1 MQEQKLS
8 LIHSFLNDIIRIS
21 DQAELDSLTESY
33 AERLGIDPSERQED
47 MIYKLWQDAAML
59 GGKLIAKTDGESS
72 GRNKRLEALTDE
84 EKAELTE
91 VESVISENR
100 FDYHFQPIVNAS
112 DGEIY
117 SYEALMRPRSEKKLS
132 PYHIIKYAELTER
145 LDDIERA
152 TFLNVLNI
160 IDTKK
165 EMFSG
170 RRVFLNSIPNTKLYG
185 DDLRNACRLLVSH
198 SDTVVV
204 EMTEQSE
211 PDEYELSVLKERYRN
226 MNVQIAIDDYGTG
239 YSNVKNLLMYMPNYV
254 KIDRS
259 LLSEIQNS
267 PTKRHFVR
275 EIIEFCHDN
284 GIMALA
290 EGVETSEELHSVILL
305 GVDLIQGFYT
315 ARPNAEVIDAIP
327 HDIRQEIK
335 RYSQERQDGKD
346 QQIYTVEGSERILLD
361 KLVRDD
367 YKCILIG
374 NGDVTIVGQPLL
386 DTDIHI
392 EVSNGF
398 KGRITLENVS
408 LSNVKNR
415 PCIDIGDDCEAVLVM
430 LGENKLDKSGI
441 RVPES
446 SKLTFEGEGGLSIR
460 LSEAE
465 GFGIGNGISFKHG
478 ELIFDQQGCIRID
491 ADCKTA
497 IGIGSG
503 LGGKISVKQGQY
515 ILNISGDMGIAI
527 GAFYADCELDIYS
540 SDISTDISVSR
551 GAAIGSLTCRTDVHI
566 WKSSAKLYMG
576 GTEITAIGTVG
587 GDSCSVLIDDANV
600 IVNIRAARC
609 TCVGALDGS
618 SSFSVERASFRG
630 TATGEK
636 ALAFGGF
643 SKDTKASFIHA
654 DTTILLE
661 TEDDYRKYLSE
672 DKLEIV
678 SGRTSFTVN
687 GKEVELRSG
696 EKSSSNSHKN

>member
-1 MQEQKLS
+1 MQEQKLR
-8 LIHSFLNDIIRIS
+8 LIHSFLNDITRIPNR
-21 DQAELDSLTESY
+21 AELNSLAESY
-33 AERLGIDPSERQED
+33 AEKLGIDPTERQED
-47 MIYKLWQDAAML
+47 MIHRLWRDAEML
-59 GGKLIAKTDGESS
+59 GGKLIAKTDSESS
-72 GRNKRLEALTDE
+72 YLNKRLNALTEE
-84 EKAELTE
+84 EKAELAE
-91 VESVISENR
+91 VEGIISENR

-117 SYEALMRPRSEKKLS
+117 SYEALMRPRSGKSLS

-145 LDDIERA
+145 LDEIERA

-170 RRVFLNSIPNTKLYG
+170 RRVFINSIPNTKLYG
-185 DDLRNACRLLVSH
+185 EDLRNACRLLVSH

-211 PDEYELSVLKERYRN
+211 PDEHELSVLKERYRN

-259 LLSEIQNS
+259 LISGIQNS
-267 PTKRHFVR
+267 STKRHFVR

-290 EGVETSEELHSVILL
+290 EGVETPEELRSVILM

-315 ARPNAEVIDAIP
+315 ARPCAEVIDAIP

-335 RYSQERQDGKD
+335 RYCQERQDGKG
-346 QQIYTVEGSERILLD
+346 QQIYTAEGSERILLD
-361 KLVRDD
+361 KLVKDD
-367 YKCILIG
+367 YQCILIG
-374 NGDVTIVGQPLL
+374 DGDVTIVGQPLL
-386 DTDIHI
+386 DTDMHI
-392 EVSNGF
+392 EVSKGF

-446 SKLTFEGEGGLSIR
+446 AKLTFEGEGRLSIR
-460 LSEAE
+460 LSDAE
-465 GFGIGNGISFKHG
+465 CFGIGNGISLKHG

-503 LGGKISVKQGQY
+503 LGGKISVKQGQF

-527 GAFYADCELDIYS
+527 GAFYADSELDINNC
-540 SDISTDISVSR
+540 DINADISVSR
-551 GAAIGSLTCRTDVHI
+551 GAAIGSLTCRADIHI

-587 GDSCSVLIDDANV
+587 GDSSSVLIDDANV

-618 SSFSVERASFRG
+618 SSFRVERASFRG
-630 TATGEK
+630 TAIGEK
-636 ALAFGGF
+636 GLAFGGF
-643 SKDTKASFIHA
+643 SKNTEASFIYA
-654 DTTILLE
+654 DITVAME
-661 TEDDYRKYLSE
+661 TEIDYREYMSG

-687 GKEVELRSG
+687 GKEVEMRSD
-696 EKSSSNSHKN
+696 

>member
-1 MQEQKLS
+1 MQEQKLH
-8 LIHSFLNDIIRIS
+8 LIHSFLNDITRIS
-21 DQAELDSLTESY
+21 DKAELDSLAGSY
-33 AERLGIDPSERQED
+33 AEKLGIDSAERQED
-47 MIYKLWQDAAML
+47 MIYKLWQDAEML
-59 GGKLIAKTDGESS
+59 GGKLIAKAGGDL
-72 GRNKRLEALTDE
+72 NKRLDALTEE
-84 EKAELTE
+84 EKAELSE
-91 VESVISENR
+91 VEDIISENR
-100 FDYHFQPIVNAS
+100 FDYHFQPIVSAS
-112 DGEIY
+112 DGGIY

-145 LDDIERA
+145 LDEIERA

-170 RRVFLNSIPNTKLYG
+170 RRVFLNSIPNTKLCG
-185 DDLRNACRLLVSH
+185 EDLKNVCRLLVSH

-211 PDEYELSVLKERYRN
+211 PDEHELSILKERYRN
-226 MNVQIAIDDYGTG
+226 MNVQVAIDDYGTG

-290 EGVETSEELHSVILL
+290 EGVETSEELRTVILL

-315 ARPNAEVIDAIP
+315 ARPSAEVIDAIP

-335 RYSQERQDGKD
+335 RYRQERQDGKD
-346 QQIYTVEGSERILLD
+346 QQIYTAEGSERILLD
-361 KLVRDD
+361 KLVKDD
-367 YKCILIG
+367 YKCILIMS
-374 NGDVTIVGQPLL
+374 GDVTVVGRPLL
-386 DTDIHI
+386 DTDMHI
-392 EVSNGF
+392 EVSKGF

-415 PCIDIGDDCEAVLVM
+415 PCIDIGDDCEAVLVL

-446 SKLTFEGEGGLSIR
+446 SKLTFEGEGRLSIR
-460 LSEAE
+460 LSDAE
-465 GFGIGNGISFKHG
+465 CFGIGNGISFKHG
-478 ELIFDQQGCIRID
+478 ELIFDQPGCIRID

-515 ILNISGDMGIAI
+515 IINISGDMGIAI
-527 GAFYADCELDIYS
+527 GALYADCELDICS

-551 GAAIGSLTCRTDVHI
+551 GSAIGSLTCRADIHI
-566 WKSSAKLYMG
+566 WRSSAKLYMG

-587 GDSCSVLIDDANV
+587 GDSCNVLIDDANV
-600 IVNIRAARC
+600 IVNIRAGRC

-618 SSFSVERASFRG
+618 SSFRVERASFRG
-630 TATGEK
+630 TAGGEK
-636 ALAFGGF
+636 VLAFGGF
-643 SKDTKASFIHA
+643 SKDTKTTLFCA
-654 DTTILLE
+654 DTTVALE
-661 TEDDYRKYLSE
+661 TQVDQREYLSG
-672 DKLEIV
+672 DRLEIV
-678 SGRTSFTVN
+678 SGRTRFTVN
-687 GKEVELRSG
+687 GKEVEVRSDD
-696 EKSSSNSHKN
+696 KKQM